1 MSTKNEA
8 RKRELKFGDFIAAVY
23 RAWGRR
29 KAKGV
34 VRLAVN
40 AGLVE
45 FRGPQRFV
53 ISEE

>member
-1 MSTKNEA
+1 MITITSGKKKGLT
-8 RKRELKFGDFIAAVY
+8 FGDFIAAAY

-29 KAKGV
+29 RAKGL

-45 FRGPQRFV
+45 FRGKRRFL
-53 ISEE
+53 ISED